1 MIMAEL
7 DFASV
12 VLSWYDVK
20 LVTMPWSGRLSLVGR
35 RPRHASV
42 GSGRN
47 LSSCRNASVSWVLGR
62 VWMICGVHG
71 RRHTRAAAAVAVA
84 AALAGPLAAC
94 SVASVSASGGATS
107 APGAT
112 AASGAAT
119 AASHGA
125 TTPPHSGSTRSPT
138 GAPSASATAPSR
150 PLAGKVIVL
159 DPGHNGENWSHPA
172 VINRP
177 VNVITETKPCDTTGT
192 ATLAGY
198 SEHAFT
204 FNVAMRLARL
214 LRAEGAKVILTR
226 ANDHG
231 VGPCIT
237 QRAAIGNRA
246 RADAAI
252 SIHADGGPPGGSGF
266 DVIEPGLIAGH
277 NDAIIGPSHRL
288 ALAVRGAY
296 HRITY
301 EPYANYVG
309 NHGLDVRTDLGGLN
323 LSTVPKVF
331 IECGNMRNAGDAAK
345 LSSAAFRQRIAAALA
360 AGFTAFLTSVGGAS
374 IPGAPG

>member
-1 MIMAEL
+1 
-7 DFASV
+7 
-12 VLSWYDVK
+12 
-20 LVTMPWSGRLSLVGR
+20 
-35 RPRHASV
+35 
-42 GSGRN
+42 
-47 LSSCRNASVSWVLGR
+47 
-62 VWMICGVHG
+62 MICGVHG
-71 RRHTRAAAAVAVA
+71 RRGTRAAAAFA
-84 AALAGPLAAC
+84 AAGALASLLAAC
-94 SVASVSASGGATS
+94 SVASVSASGGAS
-107 APGAT
+107 P
-112 AASGAAT
+112 
-119 AASHGA
+119 ASHGVA
-125 TTPPHSGSTRSPT
+125 TPRGGSASSPA
-138 GAPSASATAPSR
+138 GAPSASATAPSRR

-172 VINRP
+172 TINRL
-177 VNVITETKPCDTTGT
+177 VNVITEMKPCDTTGT
-192 ATLAGY
+192 ETDAGY

-204 FNVAMRLARL
+204 FNVAIRLARL
-214 LRAEGAKVILTR
+214 LRAEGATVILTR
-226 ANDHG
+226 PSDHG

-246 RADAAI
+246 HADAAI

-266 DVIEPGLIAGH
+266 DVIEPGLVAGR
-277 NDAIIGPSHRL
+277 NDGIIGPSRRL
-288 ALAVRGAY
+288 ALAIRGAY
-296 HRITY
+296 HRVTH

-360 AGFTAFLTSVGGAS
+360 AGFTAFLEPAGGAN